1 MTVVATDEAE
11 GAQAVFCYIAD
22 DLGARE
28 TKKQFAPYLEDKDA
42 VKFFETYKDII
53 DKAYSSNQVD
63 TGRSKTVIINYVE
76 NNLDWFVS
84 SLKIAEKI
92 ITEIEDA
99 LVKILVII
107 KGMLPAYKIR

>member
-63 TGRSKTVIINYVE
+63 TGRSKTVIIKYVE

-92 ITEIEDA
+92 ITESER
-99 LVKILVII
+99 LVIKNILFI
-107 KGMLPAYKIR
+107 KLFTNFLSS